1 MSNRTQIVYNP
12 KKYTTVV
19 DSTKL
24 KELAN
29 LRDSGIIN
37 EAEFEN
43 EKRKLLSSPNN
54 PTVVTAH
61 NPNQPNTTPPVQ
73 RTQNTV
79 IMTNKQ
85 PDVLIAYLLWFFL
98 GGIGIHHLYMGRG
111 VIVFI
116 LALITLQ
123 GFFLLWIADLFLIP
137 SSCAKVRNPPI
148 IQQF

>member
-1 MSNRTQIVYNP
+1 MTM
-12 KKYTTVV
+12 V

-24 KELAN
+24 KELADLKN
-29 LRDSGIIN
+29 SGIIT
-37 EAEFEN
+37 EVEFEN
-43 EKRKLLSSPNN
+43 EKKKLLHSPDHSS
-54 PTVVTAH
+54 VVTTWT
-61 NPNQPNTTPPVQ
+61 PNQPYMAPPAH

-98 GGIGIHHLYMGRG
+98 GGLGIHHLYMGRG
-111 VIVFI
+111 AIVFI
-116 LALITLQ
+116 LALITFQ
-123 GFFLLWIADLFLIP
+123 GFFVLWIADLFLIP

>member
-1 MSNRTQIVYNP
+1 M
-12 KKYTTVV
+12 V

-29 LRDSGIIN
+29 LKDSGIIT

-43 EKRKLLSSPNN
+43 EKRKLLHSANHSS
-54 PTVVTAH
+54 VVTAWT
-61 NPNQPNTTPPVQ
+61 PNQPNVTSPAH

-116 LALITLQ
+116 LAFITFQ
-123 GFFLLWIADLFLIP
+123 GLFLLWILDLFLIP

>member
-1 MSNRTQIVYNP
+1 M
-12 KKYTTVV
+12 V
-19 DSTKL
+19 DSAKL

-43 EKRKLLSSPNN
+43 EKRKLLNPPNN
-54 PTVVTAH
+54 PTVATAYT
-61 NPNQPNTTPPVQ
+61 PNQPNTSPVH

-116 LALITLQ
+116 LALITFQ
-123 GFFLLWIADLFLIP
+123 GFILLWIADLFLIP